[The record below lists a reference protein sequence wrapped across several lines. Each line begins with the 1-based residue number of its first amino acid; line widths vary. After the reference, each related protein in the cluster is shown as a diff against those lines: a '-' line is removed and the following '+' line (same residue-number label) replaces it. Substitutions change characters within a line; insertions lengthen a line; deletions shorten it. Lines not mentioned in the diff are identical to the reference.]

1 MRISKIDRV
10 PSTLMKI
17 PSLKAKLVLKVIFLQ
32 QIHSKLE
39 RCHIQLIRTKKASQ
53 FRTNA
58 NPRDHMAMSI
68 STKSSLETQASS
80 CP

>member
-10 PSTLMKI
+10 HSTLMKT
-17 PSLKAKLVLKVIFLQ
+17 PSLKAKQELKVFFLQ

-39 RCHIQLIRTKKASQ
+39 RCHILLIRTKKGSQ

-58 NPRDHMAMSI
+58 NPKDHMAMSI
-68 STKSSLETQASS
+68 SMKSSLETQVSS
-80 CP
+80 SP